1 MGIVELRGLLEI
13 VDGYDDLEYLFSVI
27 IRNAGPTI
35 KKHKTSSLINF
46 SNSNRNSNNIWERYK
61 DEVKA
66 KLDIDYFE
74 LKKDITNTFVL
85 FYNKEKI
92 KLSISDN
99 KNMEFLKR
107 FGYNEKMNIKECLL
121 LLGKRFEN
129 MCPHE
134 IGIFLGYPLEDV
146 VSFVDYP
153 NAKCKMVGYW
163 KVYHDIEKAEIIF
176 NKYDE
181 IKFTIMRLMMKGMKP
196 TELLNKVNQLKQ
208 IEEQKRGESIFQYM
222 ESKDMYRVQ

>member
-1 MGIVELRGLLEI
+1 MGIEELRGLLKI
-13 VDGYDDLEYLFSVI
+13 VDDYDDLEYLCSVI

-46 SNSNRNSNNIWERYK
+46 SNSNRNLNNIWERYK
-61 DEVKA
+61 DVVKA

-74 LKKDITNTFVL
+74 LKRDTTNTFVL
-85 FYNKEKI
+85 FYNKDKI
-92 KLSISDN
+92 IQSISDN

-107 FGYNEKMNIKECLL
+107 FGYNEKMDINQCLS

-134 IGIFLGYPLEDV
+134 IGIFLGYPIEDV

-153 NAKCKMVGYW
+153 NSKCKMVGYW

-181 IKFTIMRLMMKGMKP
+181 IKATIMKLMMRGMKP
-196 TELLNKVNQLKQ
+196 TELLNIDILNFVGN
-208 IEEQKRGESIFQYM
+208 Y
-222 ESKDMYRVQ
+222 

>member
-1 MGIVELRGLLEI
+1 MGIEELRGLLKI
-13 VDGYDDLEYLFSVI
+13 VNDYDDLEYLFSVI

-46 SNSNRNSNNIWERYK
+46 SSRSRNLNNMWDRYK
-61 DEVKA
+61 NEVKD
-66 KLDIDYFE
+66 KLDVEYFE
-74 LKKDITNTFVL
+74 LKKDSTNTFVL
-85 FYNKEKI
+85 FYNTEKI
-92 KLSISDN
+92 KIAIKDN

-107 FGYNEKMNIKECLL
+107 FGYNENMDIKQCLS
-121 LLGKRFEN
+121 LLGQRFEH

-153 NAKCKMVGYW
+153 SSKCKMVGYW

-181 IKFTIMRLMMKGMKP
+181 IKSTIMALMMKGMKP
-196 TELLNKVNQLKQ
+196 TELLNQSTLNLVNT
-208 IEEQKRGESIFQYM
+208 
-222 ESKDMYRVQ
+222 